1 MEYLG
6 VAQMETTNSP
16 KRVNGA
22 ESGRWYAQISDEKYL
37 VFLLKKLLMSCRKC
51 RRQSSGTSNA
61 I

>member
-22 ESGRWYAQISDEKYL
+22 ESDRWYAQISDEKYL
-37 VFLLKKLLMSCRKC
+37 VLLNRICFWLV
-51 RRQSSGTSNA
+51 QNA
-61 I
+61 TGY